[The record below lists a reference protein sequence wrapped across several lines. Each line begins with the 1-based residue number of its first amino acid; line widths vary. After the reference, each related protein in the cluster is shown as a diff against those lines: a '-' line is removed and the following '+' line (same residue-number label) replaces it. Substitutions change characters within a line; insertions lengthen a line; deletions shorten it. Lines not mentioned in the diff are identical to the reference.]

1 MRELYNNV
9 LTVELSTDRP
19 KDNVMRELSELAL
32 SFGYKI
38 VDTDMSKPWGGFIR
52 FDTSDAGSFVENFF
66 PGLDINEARLGDE
79 RMELSPKFLLVEPD
93 KRLSWQRHE
102 RRAERWAYLTSGA
115 YHKSLDPNDQGD
127 LKVAQPGDV
136 VQFQSGECH
145 RLVGLPGDKYT
156 LVAEIWQHTD
166 PSNPSEEADIER
178 LADDFNR

>member
-66 PGLDINEARLGDE
+66 PGKEISWTVRWILKPIDKSANQ
-79 RMELSPKFLLVEPD
+79 SLLKSTV
-93 KRLSWQRHE
+93 KK
-102 RRAERWAYLTSGA
+102 YL
-115 YHKSLDPNDQGD
+115 K
-127 LKVAQPGDV
+127 
-136 VQFQSGECH
+136 
-145 RLVGLPGDKYT
+145 
-156 LVAEIWQHTD
+156 
-166 PSNPSEEADIER
+166 
-178 LADDFNR
+178 